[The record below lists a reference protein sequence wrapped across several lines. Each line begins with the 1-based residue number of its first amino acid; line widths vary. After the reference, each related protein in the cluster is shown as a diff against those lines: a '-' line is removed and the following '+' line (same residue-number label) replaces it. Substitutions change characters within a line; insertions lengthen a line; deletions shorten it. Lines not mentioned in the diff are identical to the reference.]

1 MPEPPT
7 TPRWLIVVRRDQLD
21 LFRHLR
27 ESFDGV
33 PEVAVILDRRHEERR
48 QEAQPDGSPPEDPER
63 RRRQRRRSVSVRE
76 QDLWVS
82 AGFRLIHTAEDLK
95 VYEADAP
102 PPTP

>member
-1 MPEPPT
+1 MPEQPT
-7 TPRWLIVVRRDQLD
+7 TPRWLIVVQRDQLD

-33 PEVAVILDRRHEERR
+33 PEVAVILDRRLAERR
-48 QEAQPDGSPPEDPER
+48 QEAQPDGASAADPER
-63 RRRQRRRSVSVRE
+63 RQRQRRRPASARE

-102 PPTP
+102 PQP